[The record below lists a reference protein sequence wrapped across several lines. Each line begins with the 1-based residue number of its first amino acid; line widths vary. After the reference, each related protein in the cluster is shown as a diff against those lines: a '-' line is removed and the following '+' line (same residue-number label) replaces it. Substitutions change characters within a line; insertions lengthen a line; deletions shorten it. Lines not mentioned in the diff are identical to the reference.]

1 MAIYHARVKTFS
13 RAKGHS
19 SVAAAA
25 YRAGLLLVD
34 EKTGARHDYRRRGG
48 VVETRCVVPDD
59 APEWSM
65 VPAQLWSAAEHAE
78 RRKDATVAREF
89 ELALPHEL
97 NGDQR
102 SALAAEITR

>member
-1 MAIYHARVKTFS
+1 MAISHARVKPFS

-48 VVETRCVVPDD
+48 VVETRCVVPTD
-59 APEWSM
+59 APDWSM
-65 VPAQLWSAAEHAE
+65 VPAQLWSAAEQAE
-78 RRKDATVAREF
+78 RRKDATVASEF
-89 ELALPHEL
+89 ELA
-97 NGDQR
+97 
-102 SALAAEITR
+102 